1 MTKRIL
7 SIDGGGIKGVF
18 PASFLATV
26 EDSIGC
32 HVADYFD
39 LITGVSTGGILALG
53 LGLRMPAEE
62 LLGFYEKKGPKIF
75 PANRFSGGIRSIFRA
90 KYRRE
95 PLEVAL
101 LEVFG
106 NNKLGDSKTR
116 LVIPSANLETGE
128 VHVFKTSHHPRLKID
143 FKRSM
148 VEIALATSAAP
159 VYFPFYSK
167 RREVPL
173 IDGGVWANNP
183 IAVAAV
189 EALSILEWD
198 RPIEILSLSCTSTP
212 LDIYSSRRTGLGII
226 HWCWHS
232 TDLFMTMQSQSAL
245 GMAQL
250 LVGENNVLRIDRKF
264 NHGRFRLDGSKEINS
279 LAGIGS
285 SEARKALPELER
297 RFFNRP
303 AEEFIPENKLQP
315 YHDAFTKTGLNFSE
329 SYSQAATPTTM
340 RYI

>member
-1 MTKRIL
+1 MTRRIL

-62 LLGFYEKKGPKIF
+62 ILGFYEKKGPKIF
-75 PANRFSGGIRSIFRA
+75 PANRFTCGIRSIFRA
-90 KYRRE
+90 KYSRE
-95 PLEVAL
+95 PLEAAL
-101 LEVFG
+101 HDVFG
-106 NNKLGDSKTR
+106 NYKLGESRTR

-128 VHVFKTSHHPRLKID
+128 VYVFKTSHDPRLKID
-143 FKRSM
+143 FKRSV

-167 RREVPL
+167 RREVL
-173 IDGGVWANNP
+173 LMDGGVWANNP

-189 EALSILEWD
+189 EALAILEWD

-212 LDIYSSRRTGLGII
+212 LNINPNRRAGLGII
-226 HWCWHS
+226 HWCRHG

-245 GMAQL
+245 GMARL
-250 LVGENNVLRIDRKF
+250 LVGENNVLRIDQKF
-264 NHGRFRLDGSKEINS
+264 SRGRFRLDGSKEINS

-285 SEARKALPELER
+285 SEARKALPELEK
-297 RFFNRP
+297 RFFHQS
-303 AEEFIPENKLQP
+303 ADDFIPENKL
-315 YHDAFTKTGLNFSE
+315 
-329 SYSQAATPTTM
+329 
-340 RYI
+340 